1 MKYIKS
7 VSFSPIIQQGTNGW
21 TERMIV
27 VFEMISLWKRDNE
40 SVEEISWVEFNSD
53 VKELEFIIT
62 KLQSVVDKSKAAYK
76 EQTKEVKP

>member
-27 VFEMISLWKRDNE
+27 VLEMISLWKRDNE

>member
-7 VSFSPIIQQGTNGW
+7 VSFSPIIQQGTAGW

-27 VFEMISLWKRDNE
+27 VLEMVSLWRREDE
-40 SVEEISWVEFNSD
+40 SVEEISWVEFSSD
-53 VKELEFIIT
+53 VNELEFIIA

-76 EQTKEVKP
+76 EQIRKVEP